1 MRTLSRIRRWEVAA
15 VAALSVTVPVIVTP
29 TPASAIATSFDHIL
43 YWNDVLL
50 KAYRQTGGPP
60 TVLSRAGA
68 MLHIALYDTH
78 TAINNIGAPYL
89 TDAVYREPGATF
101 DLKANLDVAAYNLLQ
116 LQLFPNIDFSAD
128 FQKARLDAP
137 NYEPGPGGF
146 STSIAESV
154 VDNLRL
160 NRANDG
166 STNNTPYTPSTEPGQ
181 WRPTDGAPAA
191 SPNWG
196 LVKPFAL
203 TSGAQFRPAPP
214 GGNSTPASL
223 LASHDY
229 AVQVNEVKSLGA
241 SNSTTRTATQTQIAY
256 FWAND
261 LDGTYKPP
269 GQLFK
274 LTQTVAKQRGLSQ
287 AANAK
292 LFALVGMAMA
302 DAAITAWDAKY
313 QTAIDL
319 WRPVSAIR
327 EAGTDNNAETAA
339 DASWQPLSNNAG
351 VPFSPNFPAYV
362 SGHATFGG
370 AWAGVM
376 RRYFG
381 TDNVTYTA
389 TTEDPHAVGVTR
401 TFSTFTAAAVENA
414 RSRVY
419 LGVHY
424 QWDGDNGVAAGDS
437 VAGHVY
443 ASYLR

>member
-1 MRTLSRIRRWEVAA
+1 MKTSSSIRKWGVAA
-15 VAALSVTVPVIVTP
+15 VTALAVTVPVAATP
-29 TPASAIATSFDHIL
+29 TPAAAGPTSFDHIL
-43 YWNDVLL
+43 FWNDVLL

-78 TAINNIGAPYL
+78 TEISSIGTPYL
-89 TDAVYREPGATF
+89 SGGVTREPGATY

-116 LQLFPNIDFSAD
+116 LELFPNINFSTD

-154 VDNLRL
+154 VDKMRA

-166 STNNTPYTPSTEPGQ
+166 STDNTPYTPSTEPGQ
-181 WRPTDGAPAA
+181 WRPTDGAAAA

-196 LVKPFAL
+196 RVRPFAL
-203 TSGAQFRPAPP
+203 SSGSQFRPAPP
-214 GGNSTPASL
+214 GGYSTPATL
-223 LASHDY
+223 LASPEY
-229 AVQVNEVKSLGA
+229 ASQVNDVKSLGA
-241 SNSTTRTATQTQIAY
+241 ANSTARTAEQTQIAY

-292 LFALVGMAMA
+292 LFALVGIAMA

-319 WRPVSAIR
+319 WRPVTAIR
-327 EAGTDNNAETAA
+327 EAGTDGNAATAE
-339 DASWQPLSNNAG
+339 DTSWQPLSNNAG
-351 VPFSPNFPAYV
+351 VSFSPNFPAYV

-370 AWAGVM
+370 AWAGMM

-401 TFSTFTAAAVENA
+401 TFSTFTAAAVEDA

-424 QWDGDNGVAAGDS
+424 QWDGDNGVAAGDA

-443 ASYLR
+443 ANYLR

>member
-1 MRTLSRIRRWEVAA
+1 MKTLSSIRKWG
-15 VAALSVTVPVIVTP
+15 VAALTALAVTVPVAAAP
-29 TPASAIATSFDHIL
+29 TPATAAPASFDHIL

-68 MLHIALYDTH
+68 MLHIALFDTH
-78 TAINNIGAPYL
+78 TAISHIGTPYL
-89 TDAVYREPGATF
+89 SSGVTREPGATY

-116 LQLFPNIDFSAD
+116 LQLFPNIDFSTD

-154 VDNLRL
+154 VDNVRL

-166 STNNTPYTPSTEPGQ
+166 STNNTPYVPSSDPGQ
-181 WRPTDGAPAA
+181 WRPTEGVAAA

-203 TSGAQFRPAPP
+203 TSGSQFRPAPP
-214 GGNSTPASL
+214 GGYSTPASL
-223 LASHDY
+223 LASTDY
-229 AVQVNEVKSLGA
+229 AAQVADVQSLGA
-241 SNSTTRTATQTQIAY
+241 ANSTARTDEQTKIAY

-274 LTQTVAKQRGLSQ
+274 LTQIVAKQRGLSQ
-287 AANAK
+287 SANAK
-292 LFALVGMAMA
+292 LFALVGIAMA

-313 QTAIDL
+313 QTGIDL
-319 WRPVSAIR
+319 WRPVSAIQL
-327 EAGTDNNAETAA
+327 AGTDGNPDTEA
-339 DASWQPLSNNAG
+339 DDNWQPLSNDAG
-351 VPFSPNFPAYV
+351 VPFSPPFPAYV

-370 AWAGVM
+370 AWAGMM

-381 TDNVTYTA
+381 TNNVTYTA

-401 TFSTFTAAAVENA
+401 TFNTFTAAAVENA

-424 QWDGDNGVAAGDS
+424 QWDGDNGVAAGDA

-443 ASYLR
+443 ANRLR

>member
-1 MRTLSRIRRWEVAA
+1 MGIAALAALTLTVPVAAAPAPA
-15 VAALSVTVPVIVTP
+15 VAAP
-29 TPASAIATSFDHIL
+29 TSFDHIL
-43 YWNDVLL
+43 FWNDVLL

-60 TVLSRAGA
+60 TGLSRAGA
-68 MLHIALYDTH
+68 MLHIALFDTY
-78 TAINNIGAPYL
+78 TALSPIGTPYL
-89 TDAVYREPGATF
+89 GGNVNREPGASY

-116 LQLFPNIDFSAD
+116 LELFPSLDFSAD
-128 FQKARLDAP
+128 YQRARLDVP
-137 NYEPGPGGF
+137 LGEPGPGGW
-146 STSIAESV
+146 STSVAESV
-154 VDNLRL
+154 VDQM
-160 NRANDG
+160 RANRTSDG
-166 STNNTPYTPSTEPGQ
+166 STNNTPYTPDPVPGQ
-181 WRPTDGAPAA
+181 WRPTDGVDAA

-196 LVKPFAL
+196 LVKPFGL
-203 TSGAQFRPAPP
+203 TSGSQFRPGPP
-214 GGNSTPASL
+214 GGYSTPASL
-223 LASHDY
+223 LASPEY
-229 AVQVNEVKSLGA
+229 AAQVNEVQSLGA
-241 SNSTTRTATQTQIAY
+241 ANSTTRTAEQTTIAY

-287 AANAK
+287 SANAK

-313 QTAIDL
+313 RTAIDL
-319 WRPVSAIR
+319 WRPVTAIR
-327 EAGTDNNAETAA
+327 EAGTDGNAATTA
-339 DASWQPLSNNAG
+339 DPNWQPLSNNAG
-351 VPFSPNFPAYV
+351 VHFSPNFPAYV

-370 AWAGVM
+370 AWAGIM
-376 RRYFG
+376 KRYFG

-414 RSRVY
+414 RSRIY

-424 QWDGDNGVAAGDS
+424 QWDGDNGVAAGDA

-443 ASYLR
+443 ANYLR